1 MNNETMMR
9 VRREA
14 SRMAYAIRL
23 NVAVRPA
30 LLLCMNLNAQS
41 TGHVLRGIG
50 LS

>member
-1 MNNETMMR
+1 MNNETMTH

-14 SRMAYAIRL
+14 SRTAYAIRL
-23 NVAVRPA
+23 NVALQPA

-41 TGHVLRGIG
+41 TSHVSRGFG